1 MNRACIV
8 SAALVASVSA
18 GVSASARTQDTEK
31 SNKEK
36 ESVELVVSGC
46 LKGRAL
52 QAEDVRPAKEEER
65 LPVVQARAFR
75 VNGARAIL
83 DEVKRQHKRYVEVTG
98 LVKRAALTAGG
109 PGITVGRTRITV
121 LPGAGDPSRAPQASP
136 NAGVVPIE
144 VTALRVVAESCAG
157 R

>member
-1 MNRACIV
+1 MSRACLV
-8 SAALVASVSA
+8 SAALVTCLSA
-18 GVSASARTQDTEK
+18 GPTSSAARSQDTEK
-31 SNKEK
+31 INK
-36 ESVELVVSGC
+36 ESVELVVTGC

-65 LPVVQARAFR
+65 APVVQARAFR

-83 DEVKRQHKRYVEVTG
+83 DEVKRQNKRYVEVTG
-98 LVKRAALTAGG
+98 LVKRTALTTMG